1 MARISSHCWAT
12 ATLQCLLAASRS
24 SNELGDIAA
33 RKLPELRDFGVAAT
47 LAAQASAPAATVF
60 GVYGMATIAVAVLV
74 YAAVSGAKA
83 GDDLLPAVRN
93 GPHDTPREVIVTAGT
108 RLASGVAD
116 EAADGTRTHDLLH
129 GKKNL
134 IRRCTPLFAC
144 KVPLSARSGPEP
156 NTRRSGRS
164 GGCSEPFP
172 NGLRWLGRLRTA
184 NDVHASTPRRDVD
197 SGRCHGS

>member
-1 MARISSHCWAT
+1 
-12 ATLQCLLAASRS
+12 LQCLLAASRS
-24 SNELGDIAA
+24 SNELRDIAA
-33 RKLPELRDFGVAAT
+33 RKLPELRDFAVAAT

-93 GPHDTPREVIVTAGT
+93 GPSDTPREVIVTAGT

-129 GKKNL
+129 LKQ
-134 IRRCTPLFAC
+134 TPI
-144 KVPLSARSGPEP
+144 ARSRPLCP
-156 NTRRSGRS
+156 CKWSTSA
-164 GGCSEPFP
+164 
-172 NGLRWLGRLRTA
+172 LR
-184 NDVHASTPRRDVD
+184 
-197 SGRCHGS
+197 